1 MRAPALALVVSTV
14 VSIGATQ
21 SPAIAADAIGV
32 ITAAIGTPT
41 ASGPGGDRKLA
52 AGAPVYEDD
61 KIAVRTGNAQITLDD
76 GTRLVVGPGSTLVVD
91 RFLMKGGNSAQKV
104 SIKALRGTFRFITG
118 RSAKGAYSIQT
129 ANATIGIRGTGFD
142 FWSRAQTGV
151 AVLDGSVKLCRNDN
165 CVDLRE
171 GCEVGRA
178 SSNETS
184 KLSGRVKGTAI
195 SRNLPFVL
203 NQSSLRA
210 AFQLP
215 IQDCRSSL
223 SRVRNL
229 GGKDNPRE
237 GRPERDPP
245 DIDSPSD
252 GSPDTGSSD
261 NRID

>member
-21 SPAIAADAIGV
+21 SSAIAADAIGV

-151 AVLDGSVKLCRNDN
+151 AVLDGSVRLCRNDN

-184 KLSGRVKGTAI
+184 KLSGRVKGAAI

-203 NQSSLRA
+203 NQNSLRA
-210 AFQLP
+210 AFRLP

-223 SRVRNL
+223 SRVRDL
-229 GGKDNPRE
+229 GGK
-237 GRPERDPP
+237 GA
-245 DIDSPSD
+245 PSESQPSND
-252 GSPDTGSSD
+252 DKDT
-261 NRID
+261 RID

>member
-1 MRAPALALVVSTV
+1 MRALALVVSTV
-14 VSIGATQ
+14 LSLTATQ
-21 SPAIAADAIGV
+21 SPAIAADAIGEV
-32 ITAAIGTPT
+32 TAALGTPT

-52 AGAPVYEDD
+52 AGAPIYEDD
-61 KIAVRTGNAQITLDD
+61 KIVVRNGNAQITLGD

-118 RSAKGAYSIQT
+118 RSAKSAYTIQT

-142 FWSRAQTGV
+142 FWSRQQTGV
-151 AVLDGSVKLCRNDN
+151 AVLDGSVRLCRNDN

-171 GCEVGRA
+171 GCEVGCA

-184 KLSGRVKGTAI
+184 KLTGRVKGTTI
-195 SRNLPFVL
+195 SRNLPYVL
-203 NQSSLRA
+203 NQSSLRT
-210 AFQLP
+210 AFRLP

-229 GGKDNPRE
+229 GGKGNPNEGPSENE
-237 GRPERDPP
+237 GRGGND
-245 DIDSPSD
+245 
-252 GSPDTGSSD
+252 D
-261 NRID
+261 NNVD

>member
-1 MRAPALALVVSTV
+1 M
-14 VSIGATQ
+14 
-21 SPAIAADAIGV
+21 
-32 ITAAIGTPT
+32 
-41 ASGPGGDRKLA
+41 
-52 AGAPVYEDD
+52 
-61 KIAVRTGNAQITLDD
+61 
-76 GTRLVVGPGSTLVVD
+76 
-91 RFLMKGGNSAQKV
+91 

-151 AVLDGSVKLCRNDN
+151 AVLDGSVRLCRNDN

-184 KLSGRVKGTAI
+184 KLSGRVKGAAI

-203 NQSSLRA
+203 NQISLRA